1 MAATNLLGRHY
12 FYQLRPEFS
21 APSTPRGWFRTK
33 QPSTLGA
40 VEGSGIHPYS
50 SRVVPRRMRKR
61 LILSQSLV
69 IDIDGNKVCTHGCR
83 FSSATEKTPQRSDQ
97 AETVFLHHDIIHNPA
112 TCFHFELQWIGT
124 TARCIEDQ
132 LKQWSRTIERF
143 GLKLVEAYVGQICD
157 IREQN
162 PFQSCY
168 PVRLSVPPPVVQDLD
183 KRVPEGT
190 LTYNYF
196 ESALLRKFGFVLDIE
211 AASTYPE
218 QIDPIYSYRRAPFK
232 YSQWVHRSGVVFA
245 QVLGGV
251 NGFLFLTNR
260 LIAPGRMGTSLKSK
274 ELRPSVLADEVM
286 FKINGFCSD
295 PATLN
300 SFYEEEVAILTPI
313 PEDPPPF
320 KL

>member
-1 MAATNLLGRHY
+1 MVVFPLSLAAKGR
-12 FYQLRPEFS
+12 
-21 APSTPRGWFRTK
+21 T
-33 QPSTLGA
+33 
-40 VEGSGIHPYS
+40 
-50 SRVVPRRMRKR
+50 
-61 LILSQSLV
+61 
-69 IDIDGNKVCTHGCR
+69 
-83 FSSATEKTPQRSDQ
+83 QRSDQ
-97 AETVFLHHDIIHNPA
+97 AETAILHHDIIHNPA

-132 LKQWSRTIERF
+132 LKQWSRTIERY
-143 GLKLVEAYVGQICD
+143 GLKLVEAYVDQICD

-168 PVRLSVPPPVVQDLD
+168 PVRLSVPPPTVQDLD

-190 LTYNYF
+190 QTYNYF

-211 AASTYPE
+211 AVSTYPE

-245 QVLGGV
+245 QILGGT

-260 LIAPGRMGTSLKSK
+260 LMAPGRIGSSLKSK
-274 ELRPSVLADEVM
+274 EQRPSVLADKIM
-286 FKINGFCSD
+286 LKINEFCSL
-295 PATLN
+295 PANLHD
-300 SFYEEEVAILTPI
+300 FYDEEVAVLVPI
-313 PEDPPPF
+313 PEDPPPL

>member
-1 MAATNLLGRHY
+1 MFVGALQLFLAAET
-12 FYQLRPEFS
+12 
-21 APSTPRGWFRTK
+21 T
-33 QPSTLGA
+33 
-40 VEGSGIHPYS
+40 
-50 SRVVPRRMRKR
+50 
-61 LILSQSLV
+61 
-69 IDIDGNKVCTHGCR
+69 
-83 FSSATEKTPQRSDQ
+83 QRSDQ
-97 AETVFLHHDIIHNPA
+97 AETVILHHDIIHNPA

-132 LKQWSRTIERF
+132 LKQWSRTIERY

-168 PVRLSVPPPVVQDLD
+168 PVRLSVPPPVVHDLE

-190 LTYNYF
+190 QTNYYF

-211 AASTYPE
+211 AASTYSE
-218 QIDPIYSYRRAPFK
+218 QIDPVYSYRRAPFR

-245 QVLGGV
+245 QTLGGS

-260 LIAPGRMGTSLKSK
+260 LMAPGRMGTSLKSK
-274 ELRPSVLADEVM
+274 EQSPSALADHVM
-286 FKINGFCSD
+286 FKIGDFCSD
-295 PATLN
+295 PANLN
-300 SFYEEEVAILTPI
+300 SFYEEEIAGLTPV
-313 PEDPPPF
+313 PEDPPPL

>member
-1 MAATNLLGRHY
+1 M
-12 FYQLRPEFS
+12 
-21 APSTPRGWFRTK
+21 
-33 QPSTLGA
+33 
-40 VEGSGIHPYS
+40 EGSGLHPGNNRVA
-50 SRVVPRRMRKR
+50 SRRAKRR

-69 IDIDGNKVCTHGCR
+69 IDIDGNKVSPRGCT
-83 FSSATEKTPQRSDQ
+83 FFPATEETLQKSDQ
-97 AETVFLHHDIIHNPA
+97 AETVILHHDIIHNPA

-132 LKQWSRTIERF
+132 LKQWSRTIERY

-168 PVRLSVPPPVVQDLD
+168 PVRLSVPPPVIQDLD
-183 KRVPEGT
+183 KRVQEGT
-190 LTYNYF
+190 LTQNYF

-211 AASTYPE
+211 AANTYPE

-245 QVLGGV
+245 QVLGGT

-286 FKINGFCSD
+286 FKINEFCSA
-295 PATLN
+295 PATLGD
-300 SFYEEEVAILTPI
+300 FYEEEMAVLTPI
-313 PEDPPPF
+313 PEEPPPL

>member
-1 MAATNLLGRHY
+1 MA
-12 FYQLRPEFS
+12 
-21 APSTPRGWFRTK
+21 
-33 QPSTLGA
+33 
-40 VEGSGIHPYS
+40 EGSGFHPGTN
-50 SRVVPRRMRKR
+50 RVVSRRTRKR

-69 IDIDGNKVCTHGCR
+69 IDIDGNKVSISGSR
-83 FSSATEKTPQRSDQ
+83 FSSVTKDTLQRSDQ
-97 AETVFLHHDIIHNPA
+97 AETVILHHDIIHNPA

-132 LKQWSRTIERF
+132 LKQWSRTIERY
-143 GLKLVEAYVGQICD
+143 GLKLVEAYVDQICD

-168 PVRLSVPPPVVQDLD
+168 PVRLSVPPPTVQDLD

-190 LTYNYF
+190 LTHNYF

-245 QVLGGV
+245 QVLGGS

-286 FKINGFCSD
+286 FKVNDFCSD
-295 PATLN
+295 PAIL
-300 SFYEEEVAILTPI
+300 SDFYEEEIATLAPIL
-313 PEDPPPF
+313 EDPPPL

>member
-1 MAATNLLGRHY
+1 VPL
-12 FYQLRPEFS
+12 
-21 APSTPRGWFRTK
+21 TPRGWFRSTK
-33 QPSTLGA
+33 YPSTFG
-40 VEGSGIHPYS
+40 VGEGSGFYPGNSRS
-50 SRVVPRRMRKR
+50 SRRPRKG

-69 IDIDGNKVCTHGCR
+69 IDIDGNKVCLRVLGLFLTAEVT
-83 FSSATEKTPQRSDQ
+83 SQKSDQ
-97 AETVFLHHDIIHNPA
+97 AETVILHHDIIHNPA

-132 LKQWSRTIERF
+132 LKQWGRTIERY
-143 GLKLVEAYVGQICD
+143 GLKLVEAYVDQICD

-162 PFQSCY
+162 PLQSCY
-168 PVRLSVPPPVVQDLD
+168 PVRLSVPPPIVHDLD

-190 LTYNYF
+190 QTHNYF

-211 AASTYPE
+211 AVGTYPE

-245 QVLGGV
+245 QVLGGTH
-251 NGFLFLTNR
+251 GFLFLTNR
-260 LIAPGRMGTSLKSK
+260 LMAPGRMGTSLKSK

-286 FKINGFCSD
+286 FKFNEFCGVPANLNGFYD
-295 PATLN
+295 
-300 SFYEEEVAILTPI
+300 EEIALLAPIL
-313 PEDPPPF
+313 EDPPPL